1 MLAIQKSPKYF
12 SRMMTMPNGVPAL
25 VVFELIE
32 RNGHLVAKAVY
43 AEAVDTSTIPEEKV
57 FALPGV
63 KSPVE
68 FIPIKSVFYHQVS
81 DFLKDFSF
89 VKSQRTRAPSFC

>member
-1 MLAIQKSPKYF
+1 MLAIQKQPKYF
-12 SRMMTMPNGVPAL
+12 SRMMTMPNGVEAL

-32 RNGHLVAKAVY
+32 RNGHLVAKAIY

-57 FALPGV
+57 FALPGI

-68 FIPIKSVFYHQVS
+68 FVPIQFFPADVIHS
-81 DFLKDFSF
+81 FLKDFSF
-89 VKSQRTRAPSFC
+89 ITSQQTRAPSF